1 MKRKLRLRLWVYEFL
16 GALAVASLMLLI
28 FYLMFLGPM

>member
-1 MKRKLRLRLWVYEFL
+1 MKRKWRLRLWVYEFL
-16 GALAVASLMLLI
+16 GALLVAGLMLSI